1 MADALFTIVRA
12 LRTVFVFEVLAVG
25 LLIGGACVL
34 SGVGAGLIVAG
45 VCAALKSYELG
56 GR

>member
-1 MADALFTIVRA
+1 MADALFTVVRA
-12 LRTVFVFEVLAVG
+12 FRTVFVFEVLAVG

-34 SGVGAGLIVAG
+34 SGVGVGLIVAG

>member
-1 MADALFTIVRA
+1 MADALFIIVRA

-25 LLIGGACVL
+25 LLIAGACVL